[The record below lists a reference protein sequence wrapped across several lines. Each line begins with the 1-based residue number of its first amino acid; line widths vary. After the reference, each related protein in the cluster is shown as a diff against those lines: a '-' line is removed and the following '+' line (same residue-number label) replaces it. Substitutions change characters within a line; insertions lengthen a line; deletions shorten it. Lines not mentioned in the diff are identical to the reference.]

1 MAKRGALVVHG
12 VVVEL
17 LPRALVKVRVE
28 ADRHVTAHL
37 DAGPQRDFVRVL
49 VGDRVQVELSPHDRG
64 RGRIVRRGP
73 GE

>member
-1 MAKRGALVVHG
+1 MAKRGAVVVGG

-17 LPRALVKVRVE
+17 LPRALVRVRIG
-28 ADRHVTAHL
+28 ADRHVIAHL
-37 DAGPQRDFVRVL
+37 DAGPQRDYVRVL

-64 RGRIVRRGP
+64 RGRVVRRGT